1 MYMDELVTV
10 INFDWRIATIVF
22 IMLIGAIVG
31 VWKNIDYLKSK
42 LGIRTRHDEERDLL
56 IATAD
61 NLSKL
66 QERHANDM
74 DQFHK
79 TQEENMKKATQHD
92 ELIKSELR
100 AFTQEIRD
108 SIDVT
113 RKKVDEYQEHRKNDR
128 AQSFEIQRELTDSI
142 KNIAASGERRDEQIK
157 AITAGNRELLGNA
170 LDQKF
175 DKYIALKGIPADE
188 LDEFVS
194 LHDAYKGCG
203 GNHRRD
209 SKFDYVMT
217 HLSVLPVKTIVDD
230 LQK

>member
-1 MYMDELVTV
+1 M
-10 INFDWRIATIVF
+10 
-22 IMLIGAIVG
+22 
-31 VWKNIDYLKSK
+31 
-42 LGIRTRHDEERDLL
+42 
-56 IATAD
+56 
-61 NLSKL
+61 SKL
-66 QERHANDM
+66 QERHAQDNEM
-74 DQFHK
+74 LK
-79 TQEENMKKATQHD
+79 E
-92 ELIKSELR
+92 ELR
-100 AFTQEIRD
+100 SFTQEIRD
-108 SIDVT
+108 AIASTQQEVS
-113 RKKVDEYQEHRKNDR
+113 EYKENRVHDR
-128 AQSFEIQRELTDSI
+128 EQSFSIQRELTDNM
-142 KNIAASGERRDEQIK
+142 KEIADGGKRRDEQIQ

-175 DKYIALKGIPADE
+175 DKYIELQGIPSDE

>member
-1 MYMDELVTV
+1 MEELVTV
-10 INFDWRIATIVF
+10 INFDWRIATVVF
-22 IMLIGAIVG
+22 VMLVGAIVG
-31 VWKNIDYLKSK
+31 IWKNIDYLKTK
-42 LGIRTRHDEERDLL
+42 FGIRTRHDEERDLL
-56 IATAD
+56 LATAD

-66 QERHANDM
+66 QERHAQDNEM
-74 DQFHK
+74 LK
-79 TQEENMKKATQHD
+79 E
-92 ELIKSELR
+92 ELR
-100 AFTQEIRD
+100 SFTQEIRD
-108 SIDVT
+108 AIASTQQEVS
-113 RKKVDEYQEHRKNDR
+113 EYKENRVHDR
-128 AQSFEIQRELTDSI
+128 EQSFSIQRELTDNM
-142 KNIAASGERRDEQIK
+142 KEIADGGKRRDEQIQ

-175 DKYIALKGIPADE
+175 DKYIELQGIPSDE

-209 SKFDYVMT
+209 SKFDYVMM

>member
-1 MYMDELVTV
+1 MEELVTV
-10 INFDWRIATIVF
+10 INFDWRIATVVF
-22 IMLIGAIVG
+22 VMLVGAIVG
-31 VWKNIDYLKSK
+31 IWKNIDYLKTK
-42 LGIRTRHDEERDLL
+42 FGIRTRHDEERDLL
-56 IATAD
+56 LATAD

-66 QERHANDM
+66 QERHAQDNEM
-74 DQFHK
+74 LK
-79 TQEENMKKATQHD
+79 E
-92 ELIKSELR
+92 ELR
-100 AFTQEIRD
+100 SFTQEIRD
-108 SIDVT
+108 AIASTQQEVS
-113 RKKVDEYQEHRKNDR
+113 EYKENRVHDREH
-128 AQSFEIQRELTDSI
+128 SFSIQRELTDNM
-142 KNIAASGERRDEQIK
+142 KEIADGGKRRDEQIQ

-175 DKYIALKGIPADE
+175 DKYIELQGIPSDE